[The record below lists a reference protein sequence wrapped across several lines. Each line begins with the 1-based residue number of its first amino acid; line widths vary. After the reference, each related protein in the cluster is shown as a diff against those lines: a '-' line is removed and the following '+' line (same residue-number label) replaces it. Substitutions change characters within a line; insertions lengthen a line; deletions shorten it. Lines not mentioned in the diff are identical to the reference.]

1 MIFGLLGPPYHLGE
15 FSTKTN
21 AAQKRRAESIGEH
34 HGRQKSFT
42 WNRLKRSAVIAFG
55 GFNKFDGFPDL
66 LDFLSGFIGN
76 ADIEFLF

>member
-15 FSTKTN
+15 FSTKTI

-34 HGRQKSFT
+34 HGRQKLST
-42 WNRLKRSAVIAFG
+42 ENRLKRSAVIAFG
-55 GFNKFDGFPDL
+55 VFDEVDGFSDL
-66 LDFLSGFIGN
+66 LDFLSCFIGN